1 MKDYMMRKDYIEELI
16 IILEN
21 VRANIRERKI
31 NTKFHLREWVEVN
44 ECGTTCCAMGY
55 ATLDPEFQK
64 RGLRLMGFS
73 STSTKDFV
81 VKSAEDIANQYAKR
95 GRLNSTLNFYIKYKD
110 FDNFDAIKVFFGFE
124 RDGTASMLFLA
135 SRYLVNNKSL
145 RNVIGR
151 LRYLLK
157 HGEIQFQSKYYWA

>member
-1 MKDYMMRKDYIEELI
+1 MRKDYIEELI
-16 IILEN
+16 VILEN

-44 ECGTTCCAMGY
+44 ECGTTCCAIGY

-64 RGLRLMGFS
+64 HGLRLMGFS
-73 STSTKDFV
+73 STSTKDFTV
-81 VKSAEDIANQYAKR
+81 RSAEDIVNQYAKR

-110 FDNFDAIKVFFGFE
+110 FESFEAISKFFEFE
-124 RDGTASMLFLA
+124 RSVTAYSLFSI
-135 SRYLVNNKSL
+135 SRYSVNNKSL

-151 LRYLLK
+151 LKYLLK
-157 HGEIQFQSKYYWA
+157 HGEDKFHDHYHW